1 MSISAIRL
9 EPVAVG
15 VRFTS
20 SALVVDLADGRQVSA
35 PLDWF
40 PRLRKASARQRRDFE
55 LIGGGIGI
63 HWPALD
69 EDISVENLLLPKALV
84 RARRAPGSTRSR

>member
-1 MSISAIRL
+1 MRLHESSFAVSARCT
-9 EPVAVG
+9 A
-15 VRFTS
+15 

-40 PRLRKASARQRRDFE
+40 PRLRKASPRQRREFE

-63 HWPALD
+63 HWPSID

-84 RARRAPGSTRSR
+84 RNRKAPRSTRSR

>member
-9 EPVAVG
+9 EPIAVG
-15 VRFTS
+15 VRCTS
-20 SALVVDLADGRQVSA
+20 SSLVVDLADGRQVSA

-40 PRLRKASARQRRDFE
+40 PRLRKASPRQRREFE

-63 HWPALD
+63 HWPSID

-84 RARRAPGSTRSR
+84 RNRKAPRSTRSR